1 MHRIC
6 RECDRMIQLRS
17 CGCLLKFT
25 SKVIK
30 REKRKNGFMR
40 KTSEKLRHYETNQ
53 YDSKFPIANNLE
65 GV

>member
-25 SKVIK
+25 SKVDKK
-30 REKRKNGFMR
+30 REKKEWFYEENFR
-40 KTSEKLRHYETNQ
+40 KTKAL
-53 YDSKFPIANNLE
+53 
-65 GV
+65 